1 MQSQTLNQL
10 FRMTFFFY
18 KNYQLHIKKL
28 GYHYHFSWDLLKQK
42 KLENGATSM
51 YILHLWMNTLRNSLG
66 KRKSIFLKHSVY
78 FSFEWQFLFGVP
90 SVAIKQTVGSM
101 AIFVAWRQSSNPC
114 KRNSNTG
121 ILVLTETTKMT
132 GLLRQVPNAFNHAR
146 QRPHSMHENHGG
158 YMNLKPLS
166 LALWKSLQ
174 PK

>member
-1 MQSQTLNQL
+1 MGIQYTCLKAWFWMQSQTLNQL

-78 FSFEWQFLFGVP
+78 FSFE
-90 SVAIKQTVGSM
+90 
-101 AIFVAWRQSSNPC
+101 
-114 KRNSNTG
+114 
-121 ILVLTETTKMT
+121 
-132 GLLRQVPNAFNHAR
+132 
-146 QRPHSMHENHGG
+146 
-158 YMNLKPLS
+158 
-166 LALWKSLQ
+166 
-174 PK
+174 